1 MELPSC
7 PGFQFNPSDDLL
19 LTFFLPKKIAGGR
32 DALGIPSYAI
42 CDFDFLEFKNSSRVS
57 YQISVLFVFVMLH
70 PKLPSQLLYYPT
82 SSMVFCSDDPSLLS
96 YVEMLNLILVTS
108 NICPDAGSRDFRYL
122 NDKKDMH
129 FFSPRH
135 AISSRKGTAKNVKR
149 TAGCGF
155 WNGKGKEQDVFCG
168 SRHVG
173 YKTPLTF
180 VSTEGGK
187 RSNTNWIM
195 HEFHLKLA
203 ENSNKFESMV
213 ICRIHR
219 KKTKQDR
226 EGANSGV
233 ADIIEQEEQGT
244 ASAATH
250 VEERPLKR
258 KRVEASSSLP
268 PSSSSLLA
276 FLPCKEAE
284 AFDRLISTM
293 DEKRHTVFEQEE
305 EVDGRQVT
313 EMLLKEHEAMTNH
326 FKAAAESGAATSIC
340 EQAATYVEDRLRK
353 RKWVEGCSNFCDT
366 EQTSTVNTEAPSQPS
381 SSSPYLSSTWVCA
394 PALDSYEASS
404 SLIDILPPPSQDHW
418 TWEDLEIDVGTASY
432 LDELM
437 ECFSDS

>member
-1 MELPSC
+1 MGTSKDQCVSWTE
-7 PGFQFNPSDDLL
+7 GDFQ
-19 LTFFLPKKIAGGR
+19 
-32 DALGIPSYAI
+32 
-42 CDFDFLEFKNSSRVS
+42 
-57 YQISVLFVFVMLH
+57 
-70 PKLPSQLLYYPT
+70 
-82 SSMVFCSDDPSLLS
+82 
-96 YVEMLNLILVTS
+96 
-108 NICPDAGSRDFRYL
+108 YL
-122 NDKKDMH
+122 NNNKDMH

-173 YKTPLTF
+173 YRTPLTF
-180 VSTEGGK
+180 VSTEGEK
-187 RSNTNWIM
+187 RRNTNWIM
-195 HEFHLKLA
+195 HEFHIKPA
-203 ENSNKFESMV
+203 QNSNKFESMV
-213 ICRIHR
+213 ICRIHK
-219 KKTKQDR
+219 KKTKEDR
-226 EGANSGV
+226 EGGADADSGV
-233 ADIIEQEEQGT
+233 AALIEQEEQGT
-244 ASAATH
+244 TSAATH

-284 AFDRLISTM
+284 AFYQLISTM
-293 DEKRHTVFEQEE
+293 DEKRHTVLEQEV
-305 EVDGRQVT
+305 EVDERQVT

-340 EQAATYVEDRLRK
+340 EQAATYVEDRFRK
-353 RKWVEGCSNFCDT
+353 RKCVEGCSNFCDT
-366 EQTSTVNTEAPSQPS
+366 EKTSMVNTEAPSQPL

-418 TWEDLEIDVGTASY
+418 TWEDLEIDVGTVSY